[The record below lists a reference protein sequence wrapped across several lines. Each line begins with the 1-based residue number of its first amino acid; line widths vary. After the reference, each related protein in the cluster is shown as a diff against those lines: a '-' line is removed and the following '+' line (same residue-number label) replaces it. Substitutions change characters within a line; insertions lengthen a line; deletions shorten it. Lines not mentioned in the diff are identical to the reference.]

1 MKLFREIN
9 EEVEILTEETEKGE
23 RKYFIEGIFLQGNIQ
38 NRNGRIYPMEVL
50 EREAARYRKNFIEQK
65 RAFGELGHPEGPTI
79 NLERASHMITSLER
93 DGNNYIGKAKVLDT
107 PYGKIVKNLVDEGA
121 KLGVSS
127 RGIGSL
133 EEKRGV
139 NYVKDDFQL
148 ATAADIVAD
157 PSAPDAFV
165 NGILEGKEWVYQ
177 AGLLVT
183 RNTVQAEEM
192 VEREQKAL
200 KRVRTV
206 NPRKIEEMALKAFS
220 RFIQDI

>member
-9 EEVEILTEETEKGE
+9 EEVQILTEDTDKGE
-23 RKYFIEGIFLQGNIQ
+23 KKYFIEGVFLQGNLQ
-38 NRNGRIYPMEVL
+38 NRNGRIYPMEIL
-50 EREAARYRKNFIEQK
+50 DKEAERYNKNFIEQK

-79 NLERASHMITSLER
+79 NLERVSHMITGLKKE
-93 DGNNYIGKAKVLDT
+93 GNNYIGKAKVMDT
-107 PYGKIVKNLVDEGA
+107 PYGKIVKNLIDEGA

-133 EEKRGV
+133 EEKKGV

-183 RNTVQAEEM
+183 KNTAKAEEM
-192 VEREQKAL
+192 VETTKREL
-200 KRVRTV
+200 KKVRSV
-206 NPRKIEEMALKAFS
+206 DPRRLEENAVKAFA
-220 RFIQDI
+220 RFIQNL